1 MNYEVVKPTSPTIY
15 IVKVINVD
23 SDKMI
28 KEVKLDISKNDDAYI
43 MYTIYK
49 SDRQSIIE
57 VDGIKYEVK
66 DKIIKGNNIKIFV

>member
-1 MNYEVVKPTSPTIY
+1 MNYEIVKPTSPTIY

-23 SDKMI
+23 SGKII
-28 KEVKLDISKNDDAYI
+28 KEIELDVSKNDDSYI
-43 MYTIYK
+43 MFTIYK

-66 DKIIKGNNIKIFV
+66 DWTIKGNNIKIFI